1 MLIQRGGETLSESD
15 LDTFMKIVEMM
26 SNNADKTKV
35 STKKLLRYMFEN
47 KSIQE
52 IILEQ
57 QSATSETKD
66 RQSRESTSQGSLSS
80 NQNV

>member
-26 SNNADKTKV
+26 SNDGEKSKV
-35 STKKLLRYMFEN
+35 STKRLIRYMFED
-47 KSIQE
+47 KSMEE

-57 QSATSETKD
+57 QSARSDIKD
-66 RQSRESTSQGSLSS
+66 PQSRESTSQRSRSS
-80 NQNV
+80 NQNI